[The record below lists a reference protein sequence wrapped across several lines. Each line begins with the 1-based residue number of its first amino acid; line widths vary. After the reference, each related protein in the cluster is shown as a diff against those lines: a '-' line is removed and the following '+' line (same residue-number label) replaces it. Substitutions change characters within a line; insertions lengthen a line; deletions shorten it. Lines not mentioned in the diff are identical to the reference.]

1 METSQTKTR
10 HIYELFST
18 HISSDSHSS
27 TFFFLCLK
35 NGEQCCYHQPETL
48 RFPVTDDINGVHAEP
63 CLVFSR
69 LRLNGVDD
77 LLKLA
82 KQFDFNMFHQDEDED
97 EEEQHSLELLTDN
110 VFSLETADPDAAAG
124 TGVRPDPHAEDDLDF
139 LFDGPTQ
146 TLSGGLSRGSSQMK
160 LSSSHGSCSAAT
172 NITAPGTLANDA
184 FEDDWDDDL
193 FNDSLVLEMTQNPQ
207 VFTAPK
213 YCSTQKPAGP
223 EPAPVHGGVV
233 HGPSA
238 AVKDKMRQSFRLE
251 SNPNFSLTRLQTDS
265 WTNGSGTKAT
275 QQSRVSSGQGVSIG
289 AGCQQ
294 TRRTLNSV
302 KPELQKPAFNQKT
315 AFKSNMAAP
324 AASNLSLS
332 SCHKSP
338 ADLQDDDLLSVF
350 SSDPVWDDLVDDDL
364 LCEVCEDLE
373 NQIQG
378 LEMVSTKQTAG
389 NQRAA
394 LHPANRNLPP
404 CGGSSLAGGSVSSV
418 SAVMQTSTPA
428 FSSRVSRV
436 QGNSCKDQFT
446 FKKPSNP
453 VSMVTS
459 KGKSSF
465 LIPTPHR

>member
-1 METSQTKTR
+1 M
-10 HIYELFST
+10 
-18 HISSDSHSS
+18 
-27 TFFFLCLK
+27 
-35 NGEQCCYHQPETL
+35 
-48 RFPVTDDINGVHAEP
+48 
-63 CLVFSR
+63 
-69 LRLNGVDD
+69 DD

-82 KQFDFNMFHQDEDED
+82 KQFDFNMFHQGED
-97 EEEQHSLELLTDN
+97 EEEEEQRSPDLLTDD
-110 VFSLETADPDAAAG
+110 VFSLETADPDAAPG

-146 TLSGGLSRGSSQMK
+146 TLSGGLSQGTSQPK
-160 LSSSHGSCSAAT
+160 PSPSHGSCSATT
-172 NITAPGTLANDA
+172 NITAPGALANDA

-193 FNDSLVLEMTQNPQ
+193 LNDSLVLEMTQNPQ
-207 VFTAPK
+207 IFTAPK

-223 EPAPVHGGVV
+223 GPVPVRGAVV
-233 HGPSA
+233 HSPSA
-238 AVKDKMRQSFRLE
+238 AKDKTRQSFRLE
-251 SNPNFSLTRLQTDS
+251 SNPNFSLTRIQTDS
-265 WTNGSGTKAT
+265 WTNGSGAKAT

-289 AGCQQ
+289 AGSQWI
-294 TRRTLNSV
+294 
-302 KPELQKPAFNQKT
+302 LQQKT

-324 AASNLSLS
+324 AASNSSLS
-332 SCHKSP
+332 SRHKAP

-350 SSDPVWDDLVDDDL
+350 SSDPVWDDPADDDL

-394 LHPANRNLPP
+394 LQPANRNLLP
-404 CGGSSLAGGSVSSV
+404 CGGSSLVGGSVSSV
-418 SAVMQTSTPA
+418 QTS
-428 FSSRVSRV
+428 F
-436 QGNSCKDQFT
+436 QGNACKDQFT

-465 LIPTPHR
+465 LIQTHHR